1 MKENELQA
9 NQFASI
15 QDELATIDESM
26 LPDVLSERLDSI
38 ANVNKQFDV
47 AREKKEA
54 AQKRVD
60 VALKKAEELIER
72 SEKLGELNPGTHKIL
87 FWEISTK
94 DDKIDAIEKC
104 LKELGTYSSES
115 AEYLQQ
121 LAEVQN
127 AELASQAAVMEVQKC
142 QMEYLE
148 CTSNAIKFLYGL
160 SVYGIASTQSIV
172 TNLELVLS
180 GAKKKELGEMAKQQ
194 MYLVMNQL
202 KSQENLQH
210 RIEKNEKSLD
220 LLKTETTSLKDQFS
234 KLANKTLVFIALCI
248 GSLALILAIVSF
260 FT

>member
-9 NQFASI
+9 NQLASI
-15 QDELATIDESM
+15 QDELATIDESK
-26 LPDVLSERLDSI
+26 LPDVLSERLESI
-38 ANVNKQFDV
+38 ANINKQFEV
-47 AREKKEA
+47 AMERKEA
-54 AQKRVD
+54 AQKQVD

-72 SEKLGELNPGTHKIL
+72 SEKLGELKPETHKIL
-87 FWEISTK
+87 FYEYSTK
-94 DDKIDAIEKC
+94 GDKLVAIEKC
-104 LKELGTYSSES
+104 LEDLGTYSSEA

-127 AELASQAAVMEVQKC
+127 AELASQTAVMEVQKC

-148 CTSNAIKFLYGL
+148 CTSNALKFLYGL

-172 TNLELVLS
+172 TNLELILS
-180 GAKKKELGEMAKQQ
+180 GAKKKDLGEMAKQQ
-194 MYLVMNQL
+194 MYFVIDQL

-210 RIEKNEKSLD
+210 RIEKNEKSLG
-220 LLKTETTSLKDQFS
+220 LLKTETTSLKDQIS
-234 KLANKTLVFIALCI
+234 TRANKTLVFIALCI